1 MFLDEIAE
9 LPADL
14 QAKLLRAIQE
24 KQVRPVGDTIE
35 HPIDVRLISATH
47 QDLKSL
53 IEQGKFREDFYYRIN
68 VIPIQ
73 APSLREHDEDIP
85 LIARSLVKKMA
96 KNMGVKPPLVE
107 REAVDKLKSYAF
119 PGNVRELENILE
131 RSLALMESDSIRK
144 DDIDIPEQTRESTDS
159 DSVLDST
166 LPIDD
171 HVTLVETERIKE
183 ALAKT
188 DGNITAAADLLGTS
202 FRSLRYRIKKL
213 GIKNK

>member
-1 MFLDEIAE
+1 
-9 LPADL
+9 
-14 QAKLLRAIQE
+14 
-24 KQVRPVGDTIE
+24 
-35 HPIDVRLISATH
+35 
-47 QDLKSL
+47 
-53 IEQGKFREDFYYRIN
+53 
-68 VIPIQ
+68 
-73 APSLREHDEDIP
+73 
-85 LIARSLVKKMA
+85 MA
-96 KNMGVKPPLVE
+96 KNMGIKPPLVE
-107 REAVDKLKSYAF
+107 SEALDKLKSYAF

-144 DDIDIPEQTRESTDS
+144 DDIDIPEQTKESIDS
-159 DSVLDST
+159 DSMLDSS